1 MKAAI
6 YTQYGGPEVL
16 SLTELDKPKPKAN
29 ELLIKV
35 AASSVAAGDVRVRA
49 SDFPALF
56 WLPTRLIFGLFK
68 PKKQT
73 LGHEFSGT
81 LEEVGAAVSQFKV
94 GDQVFGTT
102 TMQKYGAYAEYTCV
116 PEKARQCVIAK
127 APKGIALK
135 QAATVPIGAMTALF
149 LLEKI
154 KLNKGQKILIY
165 GASGSVGT
173 YAVQMAKHMGA
184 EVTGVCSTTNVELV
198 SSLGAIKVIDY
209 KNEDYTTEGAVY
221 NVVFDA
227 VGKTPKSKAKSVL
240 KKGGAYTSINVF
252 TSEITEKLQE
262 IATMIEAGVLKPV
275 IDREYPLEEI
285 AEAHRYVDSGRKK
298 GNVLININ
306 AQQKP

>member
-1 MKAAI
+1 MKAVI

-16 SLTELDKPKPKAN
+16 SLTKIDKPKPKAN
-29 ELLIKV
+29 KLLIKV

-56 WLPTRLIFGLFK
+56 WLPARLIFGLFK

-81 LEEVGAAVSQFKV
+81 VEEVGAEVSQFEV
-94 GDQVFGTT
+94 GDLVFGTT
-102 TMQKYGAYAEYTCV
+102 TMQKHGAYAEYLCV
-116 PEKARQCVIAK
+116 PEKAKQCVIAK
-127 APKGIALK
+127 APTGITLN

-149 LLEKI
+149 LLEKV
-154 KLNKGQKILIY
+154 KLNKDQKILIY

-198 SSLGAIKVIDY
+198 TSLGASKVIDY
-209 KNEDYTTEGAVY
+209 KKEDYTAEGAVY
-221 NVVFDA
+221 DVVFDA
-227 VGKTPKSKAKSVL
+227 VGKTTKSNAKSVL
-240 KKGGAYTSINVF
+240 KKGGTYTSINVF
-252 TSEITEKLQE
+252 TSEITEKLEE
-262 IATMIEAGVLKPV
+262 IAAMIEAGALKPV

-298 GNVLININ
+298 GNVLINII
-306 AQQKP
+306 AQQKQ